1 MPTLQYIPDD
11 GNRNIVKKEKTTEGA
26 RPAAQGRARVSSGA
40 DQPKGNAKRRTAPG
54 APHKKKE
61 NYPHGLGVRRTAPKN
76 GATILELEESNDKS
90 TNMVGPHEIASE
102 VVRILHGRGDAELA
116 AYALKRFK
124 KYEAERVRLK
134 ANASLGT
141 KASASFIEDLRRA
154 VHDDVV
160 GKAWSNLMKLDWDGQ
175 GSAQRGPYQTF
186 RNSIR
191 QREVKKVKRV
201 DEEDALK
208 HCKETRVVERRSI
221 KDSKHE
227 YLCSAHASDGSFK
240 FSFGIPTWHAGS
252 RVVEEDVIQAM
263 VNVEAAIMAATRPGH
278 FLDRVRGTKRH
289 RSWESTELASH
300 TRQV

>member
-1 MPTLQYIPDD
+1 MPTLQYIP
-11 GNRNIVKKEKTTEGA
+11 GAGTENTIKREKTAEGA
-26 RPAAQGRARVSSGA
+26 GPATQGRARVSSGA
-40 DQPKGNAKRRTAPG
+40 DHPKGDAKRRAVPG

-61 NYPHGLGVRRTAPKN
+61 NYRHGLGAQQTRLKN
-76 GATILELEESNDKS
+76 GATILELEEGNDQS
-90 TNMVGPHEIASE
+90 TNVVGPHEIVSE
-102 VVRILHGRGDAELA
+102 VVRILHERGDAELA

-160 GKAWSNLMKLDWDGQ
+160 GKAWSNLMKLDWGGR
-175 GSAQRGPYQTF
+175 GSAQRGPYQSH

-201 DEEDALK
+201 AEEDALK
-208 HCKETRVVERRSI
+208 HCKETRVFERRSI
-221 KDSKHE
+221 KGGKHE
-227 YLCSAHASDGSFK
+227 YLCSAQASDGSFK

-289 RSWESTELASH
+289 RSWESAELASH